1 MSFLANFDS
10 IPRLNQ
16 ITNKLIL
23 RRIEIYMKISID
35 SVKHEFLTIDLG
47 IEKIVW
53 NRPFLDMYQNPL
65 IRNSPKMS
73 RT

>member
-1 MSFLANFDS
+1 MSILANFDS

-16 ITNKLIL
+16 ITNKFLV

-35 SVKHEFLTIDLG
+35 SVKPEFFPIDLE

-53 NRPFLDMYQNPL
+53 NGPFLDMYQNPL